1 MPIIYSFRDFT
12 LNHKPMSMKIGLD
25 IMGGDFAPENCLAG
39 AVDALNALP
48 ADVRIVL
55 IGDTEKAKAY
65 LNSKHIPE
73 SQFDFVHAP
82 DVIEMGE
89 HPTKAL
95 AQKPNSS
102 ISVGYKL
109 LKENEIQS
117 FASAGNTGAML
128 VGAMFSVKAVPGVI
142 RPCIT
147 SILPKENGGFGI
159 VLDVGTNAD
168 CKPDVL
174 YQFAILGS
182 IFAKEVY
189 KIDNPK
195 VGLLNIGEEP
205 EKGNLVAQATHALMK
220 DSKDFNFVGNVEG
233 IEVFEDKADVIVC
246 EGFTGNVLLK
256 TAEAFYSIIKR
267 RNRSDDYFDKFN
279 YELYG
284 GTPILGINSNVM
296 IAHGK
301 STPLAFKNMLIL
313 SRDIVEANLNEKI
326 KTVFQ

>member
-1 MPIIYSFRDFT
+1 
-12 LNHKPMSMKIGLD
+12 
-25 IMGGDFAPENCLAG
+25 MGGDFAPKNCLDG
-39 AVDALNALP
+39 AIMALDFLP
-48 ADVRIVL
+48 SNVKMVL
-55 IGDTEKAKAY
+55 IGDSETAKSYLKEKGISEEMFEFVPTTE
-65 LNSKHIPE
+65 
-73 SQFDFVHAP
+73 
-82 DVIEMGE
+82 VIEMGE

-95 AQKPNSS
+95 AQKPQSS
-102 ISVGYKL
+102 ISVGFKL
-109 LKENEIQS
+109 LKENTIQC

-128 VGAMFSVKAVPGVI
+128 VGSMFSVKAVPGVI

-147 SILPKENGGFGI
+147 SVLPKINGGFGI
-159 VLDVGTNAD
+159 ILDVGTNAD

-182 IFAKEVY
+182 IYAKEVY

-205 EKGNLVAQATHALMK
+205 EKGNLVTQAAHVMMK
-220 DSKDFNFVGNVEG
+220 DTKDFNFVGNIEG
-233 IEVFEDKADVIVC
+233 SEVFEDKADVVVC

-256 TAEAFYSIIKR
+256 TAEAFYSMMKK
-267 RNRSDDYFDKFN
+267 RNRSDDYFDRFN

-301 STPLAFKNMLIL
+301 SSPLAFKNMMVL
-313 SRDIVEANLNEKI
+313 SKNIIEANLNEKI

>member
-1 MPIIYSFRDFT
+1 
-12 LNHKPMSMKIGLD
+12 MKIGLD
-25 IMGGDFAPENCLAG
+25 IMGGDFAPENCLDG
-39 AVDALNALP
+39 AIDALKSLP

-55 IGDTEKAKAY
+55 IGDMAKAKAY
-65 LNSKHIPE
+65 LSGKQVAE
-73 SQFDFVHAP
+73 SHFDFVDAP

-109 LKENEIQS
+109 LKENQIQS

-182 IFAKEVY
+182 VFAKEVY
-189 KIDNPK
+189 KIHNPK

-205 EKGNLVAQATHALMK
+205 EKGNLVAQATHAMMK
-220 DSKDFNFVGNVEG
+220 DTKDFNFVGNVEG

-256 TAEAFYSIIKR
+256 TAEAFYSMIKR
-267 RNRSDDYFDKFN
+267 RNRSDEYFDKFN

-284 GTPILGINSNVM
+284 GTPILGINANVM

-313 SRDIVEANLNEKI
+313 SKDIVEANLNEKI

>member
-1 MPIIYSFRDFT
+1 
-12 LNHKPMSMKIGLD
+12 MKIGLD
-25 IMGGDFAPENCLAG
+25 IMGGDFAPKNCLDG
-39 AVDALNALP
+39 VIMALDSLP
-48 ADVRIVL
+48 SDVKIVL
-55 IGDTEKAKAY
+55 IGDSEKAKNY
-65 LNSKHIPE
+65 LKEKNVSDDNFE
-73 SQFDFVHAP
+73 FVNATE
-82 DVIEMGE
+82 VIEMGE

-102 ISVGYKL
+102 ISVGFKL
-109 LKENEIQS
+109 LKENEIHC

-128 VGAMFSVKAVPGVI
+128 VGSMFSVKAVPGVI

-147 SILPKENGGFGI
+147 SILPKINGGFGI
-159 VLDVGTNAD
+159 ILDVGTNAD

-189 KIDNPK
+189 KINNPK

-205 EKGNLVAQATHALMK
+205 EKGNLVVQATHAMMK
-220 DSKDFNFVGNVEG
+220 DTKDFNFIGNVEG
-233 IEVFEDKADVIVC
+233 LDVFEDKVDVVVC

-256 TAEAFYSIIKR
+256 TAEAFYSMIKK

-301 STPLAFKNMLIL
+301 SSPLAFKNLLLL
-313 SRDIVEANLNEKI
+313 SKDIVKANLNEKI
-326 KTVFQ
+326 KTIFQ

>member
-1 MPIIYSFRDFT
+1 
-12 LNHKPMSMKIGLD
+12 MKIGLD
-25 IMGGDFAPENCLAG
+25 IMGGDFAPKNCLEG
-39 AVDALNALP
+39 AIMALDILP
-48 ADVRIVL
+48 SNVKVVL
-55 IGDTEKAKAY
+55 IGDSEIAKNY
-65 LNSKHIPE
+65 LKDQGISEDKFE
-73 SQFDFVHAP
+73 FVHTTE
-82 DVIEMGE
+82 VIEMGE

-95 AQKPNSS
+95 AQKPQSS
-102 ISVGYKL
+102 ISVGFKL
-109 LKENEIQS
+109 LKENTIQC

-147 SILPKENGGFGI
+147 SVLPKTNGGFGI
-159 VLDVGTNAD
+159 ILDVGTNAD

-182 IFAKEVY
+182 IYAKEVY
-189 KIDNPK
+189 KIENPK

-205 EKGNLVAQATHALMK
+205 EKGNLVTQATHAMMK
-220 DSKDFNFVGNVEG
+220 GTKDFNFIGNIEG
-233 IEVFEDKADVIVC
+233 SEVFEDKADVVVC

-256 TAEAFYSIIKR
+256 TAEAFYSMIKK
-267 RNRSDDYFDKFN
+267 RNRSDDYFDRFN

-301 STPLAFKNMLIL
+301 SSPLAFKNMIVL
-313 SRDIVEANLNEKI
+313 SKEIIEANLNEKI